1 MAKRLK
7 KSPEEKPRFTLSRED
22 VAAIFAVEGLK
33 LTPEAEQRLKETEGM
48 SPEERRA
55 LTIQAFEKMPNSL
68 TAHWTLL
75 YDLVPPPR
83 GYSTSTTLP
92 LRKVTFIS

>member
-7 KSPEEKPRFTLSRED
+7 KTPEEGPRFTLSRED

-55 LTIQAFEKMPNSL
+55 VIIAAYASARAPVLDPE
-68 TAHWTLL
+68 
-75 YDLVPPPR
+75 
-83 GYSTSTTLP
+83 
-92 LRKVTFIS
+92 

>member
-1 MAKRLK
+1 MAKRRK
-7 KSPEEKPRFTLSRED
+7 KEGKTPLRYAMSREE
-22 VAAIFAVEGLK
+22 VEAIFAVEGLK

-48 SPEERRA
+48 SPEEWRA